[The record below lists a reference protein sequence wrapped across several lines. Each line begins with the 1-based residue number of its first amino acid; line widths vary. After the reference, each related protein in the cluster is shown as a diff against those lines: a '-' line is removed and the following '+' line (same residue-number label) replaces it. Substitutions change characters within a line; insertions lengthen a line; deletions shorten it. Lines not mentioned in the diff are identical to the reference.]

1 MSRLRQRFH
10 SALWKVRVEDEV
22 AQELEFHVDMRARE
36 LIAKGM
42 SPERARAW
50 ALARFKGLGEVERE
64 CRRIARLRDRRLR
77 ALEWL
82 EELRQDLHFALRQ
95 MRRAPLMT
103 ALLVLML
110 GLGIGANTAM
120 FSVVNAVL
128 LKPLPYPEPDRL
140 VRLYERTP
148 QGDRFSVSAPNFLDF
163 RRDNQTLAGLAAVSF
178 PVRQFSSIGDGRPA
192 QFRGTECTASLFD
205 VLGVRPL
212 LGRTFRPDEDRPRT
226 PARVMM
232 ISERLWRS
240 RFGSDPGIVGRV
252 LDLNDVSW
260 TVVGVVQVELGLFDG
275 LDAWVPLG
283 PDPEFPRGD
292 HRLEVVGR
300 LAPGVS
306 LGEARADLAR
316 VAAQLGRA
324 YPDSNRGWG
333 VELLSFPEWLV
344 SPHVRRMT
352 LVPLFAV
359 GLMLVLA
366 CVNLSNLLL
375 ARASVR
381 SREVGMRAALGASR
395 ARIIRQLLT
404 ESFAVAILG
413 AAAGLA
419 LAYWALP
426 VMQRLYPDALPRFD
440 QAALDG
446 RTLLF
451 TVVVS
456 IAVGVASG
464 LAPAWQTTRGDLFGV
479 LRQGFSASG
488 AEGHRLREGLV
499 IAEVAL
505 AMMLLVGAGLLA
517 RSFGRLSTV
526 DTGFDARQ
534 VVAAPLT
541 LPEESYAQLAPETAR
556 FYRQVLERLEAIP
569 GVESAAASMVNP
581 LRGPRPANQV
591 GPLQAR
597 DRSEFLPIQW
607 RSVTPSY
614 FRAMRIPLL
623 RGRTFADTDRLAS
636 SDSPREGVAVI
647 SVGLARR
654 LWGKE
659 QAVGQRL
666 QWNRP
671 GGSILRVIGVVGEVN
686 DTAIGPEAPL
696 MLYLSHEQLPW
707 PQMTLLV
714 RSYRD
719 PGLLT
724 PAIRRAVAEVDPLVP
739 VPSVFPLER
748 SVAEVLAGPRL
759 NFQLSGAFALLAL
772 VMASLGL
779 YGVMSYS
786 VSRRSHEMGVRMTLG
801 ARPGSLVALI
811 LRQGLHLIAA
821 GMAVGMAAAVALT
834 RFLGSLLYETAPTDV
849 ATFLVTAAVLSAVG
863 LLACCHPA
871 LRAARVDPVYTLR
884 AE

>member
-22 AQELEFHVDMRARE
+22 AQELEFHVEMRARE
-36 LIAKGM
+36 LIARGM
-42 SPERARAW
+42 SPERAHAW
-50 ALARFKGLGEVERE
+50 ARTRLKGLGEVERE
-64 CRRIARLRDRRLR
+64 CRRIARLRDRRVG
-77 ALEWL
+77 ALERL
-82 EELRQDLHFALRQ
+82 EELRQDLHFAIRQ

-103 ALLVLML
+103 ALIVLML
-110 GLGIGANTAM
+110 ALGIGANTAV

-128 LKPLPYPEPDRL
+128 LEPLPYPEPDRL
-140 VRLYERTP
+140 VRLWERTP
-148 QGDRFSVSAPNFLDF
+148 RGDRFSVSAPNFLDF
-163 RRDNQTLAGLAAVSF
+163 RRDNRTLAGLAAVSF
-178 PVRQFSSIGDGRPA
+178 PARQFSSLGDGRPV
-192 QFRGTECTASLFD
+192 QFRGAECTASLFD
-205 VLGVRPL
+205 VLGLRPR
-212 LGRTFRPDEDRPRT
+212 LGRTFLPDEEQPRAS
-226 PARVMM
+226 ARVMI
-232 ISERLWRS
+232 ISEHLWRS

-260 TVVGVVQVELGLFDG
+260 TVVGVVHVELGLFDG
-275 LDAWVPLG
+275 LDAWVPFG
-283 PDPEFPRGD
+283 PDPEFSRGD

-300 LAPGVS
+300 LARGVS
-306 LGEARADLAR
+306 LGEARADLGR
-316 VAAQLGRA
+316 VAAQLGKT

-333 VELLSFPEWLV
+333 VELLSFPEWLI
-344 SPHVRRMT
+344 SPHVRRMA

-366 CVNLSNLLL
+366 CVNLSNLLI
-375 ARASVR
+375 ARATSR
-381 SREVGMRAALGASR
+381 EREVGMRAALGAGR

-404 ESFAVAILG
+404 ESLAVTMLG

-426 VMQRLYPDALPRFD
+426 VMQRLYPEALPRFD

-446 RTLLF
+446 RVLLF

-464 LAPAWQTTRGDLFGV
+464 LAPAWQTTRGDLFSA

-488 AEGHRLREGLV
+488 AGTQRLRDGLV

-505 AMMLLVGAGLLA
+505 TMMLLVGAGLLS
-517 RSFGRLSTV
+517 RSFRRLSAV

-541 LPEESYAQLAPETAR
+541 LPEERYAQLAPETAR
-556 FYRQVLERLEAIP
+556 FYRSVLERIEAIP

-597 DRSEFLPIQW
+597 DRSEFVPIQW
-607 RSVTPSY
+607 RPVTPSY

-623 RGRTFADTDRLAS
+623 QGRTFDDTDRSPSSNAS
-636 SDSPREGVAVI
+636 REGVAVI
-647 SVGLARR
+647 SAGLARR
-654 LWGKE
+654 LFGKE
-659 QAVGQRL
+659 DAIGRRL
-666 QWNRP
+666 RWNDP
-671 GGSILRVIGVVGEVN
+671 GGFVLRVIGVVGDVN
-686 DTAIGPEAPL
+686 DIAIGPEAPL
-696 MLYLSHEQLPW
+696 MLYFSHEQVPW

-714 RSYRD
+714 RSQRD
-719 PGLLT
+719 PELLA
-724 PAIRRAVAEVDPLVP
+724 PALRRAVAEVDPLVP
-739 VPSVFPLER
+739 VPAVFPLER

-786 VSRRSHEMGVRMTLG
+786 VSRRSREMGVRMALG
-801 ARPGSLVALI
+801 ARPGTLVALI
-811 LRQGLHLIAA
+811 LRHGTHLIAA
-821 GMAVGMAAAVALT
+821 GMVVGMAAAFALA
-834 RFLGSLLYETAPTDV
+834 RFLGSLLYETEPTDV

-863 LLACCHPA
+863 LLACCSPA
-871 LRAARVDPVYTLR
+871 VRAARIDPVHTLR